1 MPEAAAVPEPL
12 HSALY
17 EGWVRHRRHA
27 LAGLSPRPHAFA
39 YRLSLLWLDLA
50 ELDRV
55 FAGRWLWSVD
65 RPNLAS
71 FRRADHLGDPAVPL
85 DEAVRREVARRTGQR
100 PEGPI
105 RLLTHPR
112 YLGYGF
118 NPVSFFYCY
127 APDGE
132 ALEAIVAEVTNTP
145 WKERHVYVLP
155 MSSGGGTP
163 DKPRFH
169 TPKAFHVSPFLPMD
183 LEYAWRLTRPGET
196 LVAHLEDLDRGRRV
210 FDATLSLR
218 RRPLTGTNLARALA
232 RFPFMTGQVVLGIYW
247 QALRLWLKG
256 TPVFDHPASDSS
268 GSERSA

>member
-1 MPEAAAVPEPL
+1 MSPAAGSPEIL
-12 HSALY
+12 HSAIY

-27 LAGLSPRPHAFA
+27 VEGLSPRPHAFA
-39 YRLSLLWLDLA
+39 YRLNLLWLDLA
-50 ELDRV
+50 ERDRV

-71 FRRADHLGDPAVPL
+71 FRRADHLGDPALPL
-85 DEAVRREVARRTGQR
+85 DEAVRREVARQTGR
-100 PEGPI
+100 SPGGPI

-112 YLGYGF
+112 YFGYGF
-118 NPVSFFYCY
+118 NPVSFYYCY
-127 APDGE
+127 GEDGE
-132 ALEAIVAEVTNTP
+132 TLEAIVAEVTNTP

-155 MSSGGGTP
+155 MDASGGTP
-163 DKPRFH
+163 DKPRFR

-183 LEYAWRLTRPGET
+183 LEYAWRLTRPGVS

-218 RRPLTGTNLARALA
+218 RRPLTGANLARALA

-256 TPVFDHPASDSS
+256 TPVFDHPSPTPSS
-268 GSERSA
+268 SERPA